1 MCILPTARSLF
12 SEHNFGANMRSLLLG
27 SALFLLTFL
36 PSLSWAQKPAGL
48 MVDLVKETSVLYQ
61 KGYPVNVEMRDLS
74 DADIDKYQFAEIR
87 SSRPTFSWIV
97 PQGKNATWQKSYEIA
112 VDDSWDDALLRK
124 GGVWHSGKVKSRQST
139 AVEYGGEELQ
149 TDKTYFWSVRVAT
162 NDGRSGWSDIQ
173 TFHTAKSLKP
183 YAVSYRPLMREKE
196 CPKTITRIDER
207 TTFIDFGK
215 ASFAS
220 LELTLECDKERDT
233 IFVAIGEDAL
243 DGRVNPKPH
252 GTVRYYRYPLVLRKG
267 RHSYPV
273 IPVDDTRNT
282 GPQAVLVPDYLDQVA
297 PMRYCQIDGYGKP
310 IEPQDIVRHTTVYSF
325 DYNAAR
331 FYSNNAVLNKV
342 WELCKYTIKATS
354 AFGVYV
360 DGDRERIPYEA
371 DALINQLCHY
381 TTDREYAMARR
392 TSEYL
397 LEHPTW
403 PTEWILQA
411 LIIAWNDYL
420 YTGDRRSIEANY
432 EILKAR
438 TLLSLKRENGL
449 ISTTDDMV
457 KSQEFRNSIRF
468 GGDIRDIVDWPRCG
482 DWPHGEDDHYHLT
495 AYNTVVNAFHYRAL
509 VLLQQ
514 MAELI
519 GKVDEAAQLQN
530 ECEALHKAFN
540 KLLFDEEKGVY
551 RDGVDSEHISLH
563 ANLFPLALGLV
574 EEENVPRV
582 MEYIRSRGLV
592 CSVYAAQFLMDAIY
606 QSGDGDY
613 GLKMLIKEDERGWY
627 NMVRHNATITYEA
640 WDDKFKNNQD
650 WNHAW
655 GAAPANIIPRW
666 VVGVRPLEAGW
677 SKMVIA
683 PQIADLKLI
692 SAAVPT
698 IKGEVKVDINSTT
711 NGYGA
716 RISIPANTE
725 AMVVLPVKAEV
736 KELRVNGKKRAIR
749 YVENGDLDCGTMG
762 SGDYLFSVS
771 YK

>member
-1 MCILPTARSLF
+1 
-12 SEHNFGANMRSLLLG
+12 MRSLLLG
-27 SALFLLTFL
+27 GALFLLTVL
-36 PSLSWAQKPAGL
+36 PSHSWAQKPSGL
-48 MVDLVKETSVLYQ
+48 MVDLVKEAGALYQ
-61 KGYPVNVEMRDLS
+61 KGYPADVKMQDLN
-74 DADIDKYQFAEIR
+74 DGEIDNYQFAEIR
-87 SSRPTFSWIV
+87 SSRPTFGWIV
-97 PQGKNATWQKSYEIA
+97 PQGKGATWQKSYEIA
-112 VDDSWDDALLRK
+112 VDESWDDALLHK
-124 GGVWHSGKVKSRQST
+124 GGVWHSGRVKSAQST

-149 TDKTYFWSVRVAT
+149 ADKTYYWSVRITT
-162 NDGRSGWSDIQ
+162 NDGRSEWSDIQ
-173 TFHTAKSLKP
+173 IFHTAQSLKP

-196 CPKTITRIDER
+196 YPKTITRIDEQ

-220 LELTLECDKERDT
+220 LELTLECDKEQDT
-233 IFVAIGEDAL
+233 IFVAIGEDAK
-243 DGRVNPKPH
+243 DGRVNSKPH
-252 GTVRYYRYPLVLRKG
+252 GTVRYYRYPLVLHKG
-267 RHSYPV
+267 RHSYPI
-273 IPVDDTRNT
+273 IPADDKRNT
-282 GPQAVLVPDYLDQVA
+282 GPQAVLVPNYLDQVA
-297 PMRYCQIDGYGKP
+297 PMRYCQIDGYNGKV
-310 IEPQDIVRHTTVYSF
+310 EPQDVVRHTTVYPF
-325 DYNAAR
+325 DLSAAR
-331 FYSNNAVLNKV
+331 FYSSNKVLNKV

-420 YTGDRRSIEANY
+420 YTGDKRSIEANY
-432 EILKAR
+432 DILKAR

-449 ISTTDDMV
+449 ISTTDNKV

-468 GGDIRDIVDWPRCG
+468 GGNIRDIVDWPRCG
-482 DWPHGEDDHYHLT
+482 DWPHGEDDHYQLT
-495 AYNTVVNAFHYRAL
+495 DYNTVVNAFHYRAL

-514 MAELI
+514 MATLI
-519 GKVDEAAQLQN
+519 GEEDDAEQLKE
-530 ECEALHKAFN
+530 ECQTLRRVFN
-540 KLLFDEEKGVY
+540 QLFFDEEKGVY
-551 RDGVDSEHISLH
+551 RDGVDSDHISLH

-613 GLKMLIKEDERGWY
+613 GLKMLTKEDERSWY

-677 SKMVIA
+677 SKMMIA
-683 PQIADLKLI
+683 PQIGDLKFI
-692 SAAVPT
+692 SAAVPI
-698 IKGEVKVDINSTT
+698 IKGEVKVDINSTS

-725 AMVVLPVKAEV
+725 ARVVLPAKSEV
-736 KELRVNGKKRAIR
+736 KELRINGKKRAVH
-749 YVENGDLDCGTMG
+749 YAENGNLDCGTIG

-771 YK
+771 Y